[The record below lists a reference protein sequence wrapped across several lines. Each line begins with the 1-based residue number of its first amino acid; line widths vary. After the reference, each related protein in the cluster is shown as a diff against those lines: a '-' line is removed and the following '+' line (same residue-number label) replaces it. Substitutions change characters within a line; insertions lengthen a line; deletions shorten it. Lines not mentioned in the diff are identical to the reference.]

1 MKGKRFRSFTGV
13 LLALL
18 LMVTMCVPVLAAPV
32 EMNSEYYILMD
43 VASGQVLASK
53 NADAQLPPAGL
64 VKILTGLVAA
74 ENMTDDTA
82 KITVTSSALSPLGTG
97 VKNIGLTAGEMI
109 PMADCMN
116 AMLMVSANDAANVVA
131 ESVGTTLESFMTLL
145 SNRAIA
151 LGATS
156 TVLKNPNGLNA
167 EGQVSSPYD
176 LALIARA
183 ALSNETFLK
192 YFGKVS
198 YTLEPTN
205 KRAESKVMNTSF
217 LMLRDSDYSYEGIL
231 GGMVG
236 YTSASKYVTMATA
249 ERNGRQL
256 IAIVMMAETE
266 ADLYS
271 DATALLDHG
280 FNDFTA
286 ATVPNDLVLFTAD
299 LAKEGVKIGSVE
311 FRLRESVSLLLSA
324 DYDTT
329 KILVVPNSVPAV
341 ITAGSSQEYTAN
353 IVYRANPDDVSQDVL
368 LMGDVVLA
376 AFEQIDTPVT
386 PDDPTSSTPSSTNA
400 SGEPIAT
407 TPGSAGE
414 DPGEEPSEG
423 GGFWKVIKVILKI
436 LLYIILVLVIL
447 IAIFIATLFIMR
459 EVKRRKR
466 RKAREARMQQRYHD

>member
-13 LLALL
+13 LIALL
-18 LMVTMCVPVLAAPV
+18 MMVTMCVPVLAAPV
-32 EMNSEYYILMD
+32 EMNSDYYILMD

-97 VKNIGLTAGEMI
+97 VKNIGLSTGEMI
-109 PMADCMN
+109 SMADCMN

-131 ESVGTTLESFMTLL
+131 ESVGTTLESFMTLI

-176 LALIARA
+176 LALISRA

-205 KRAESKVMNTSF
+205 KRADAKVMNTSF
-217 LMLRDSDYSYEGIL
+217 LMLRDSDYTYDGIL

-236 YTSASKYVTMATA
+236 YTSTSKYVTMATA
-249 ERNGRQL
+249 EKNGRQL

-266 ADLYS
+266 AELYN
-271 DATALLDHG
+271 DATALLDYG
-280 FNDFTA
+280 FNDFTS

-329 KILVVPNSVPAV
+329 KILVVPNSVSAV
-341 ITAGSSQEYTAN
+341 IPAGSSQEYTAN
-353 IVYRANPDDVSQDVL
+353 IIYRANPDDVSQDVL
-368 LMGDVVLA
+368 LMADVVLA
-376 AFEQIDTPVT
+376 AFEQIDNPGT
-386 PDDPTSSTPSSTNA
+386 PDNPSSSTPPATNS

-414 DPGEEPSEG
+414 DPADTGEG
-423 GGFWKVIKVILKI
+423 GGFWKVIKVIFKI
-436 LLYIILVLVIL
+436 LLYIVLVLVIL